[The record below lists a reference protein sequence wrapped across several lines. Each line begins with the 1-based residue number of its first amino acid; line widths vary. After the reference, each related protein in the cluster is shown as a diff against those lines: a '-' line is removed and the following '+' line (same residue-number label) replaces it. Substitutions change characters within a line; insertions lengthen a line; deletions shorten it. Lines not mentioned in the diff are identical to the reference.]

1 MYHFSKAISILGLI
15 GLIVSPLLAAPP
27 SEVEL
32 QVIHFTER
40 HKVEFQMVP
49 SQRVPGSLLT
59 AKVKF
64 EDGQHRIDISYNHM
78 QPAVVFGGDITC
90 YVLWAI
96 NREGTYE
103 NLGEFWVRPEKRK
116 DKIKYSTG
124 LRNFALMV
132 TAEPYYL
139 VRKPSEMIITYNGG
153 SRDPRAQSTPLIFR
167 DFGPMPRHDLETLA
181 TARYESK
188 APLDILQAE
197 RVYEIAGRLGARQY
211 AQEIYQQADIRLQ
224 QAKQMSKSSG
234 SKKGTQEFARKS
246 VAASNDAIQIALR
259 RQEAAEL
266 EEAIN
271 EQLAEMAQMKKRAAA
286 AEADARR
293 TREEAN
299 RAEAAVRASRLELE
313 RMQRDKA
320 VIETEKAALESA
332 MANLRR
338 EAQRLQIEKSTLS
351 REKSVLE
358 GRLQNALSSVAE
370 TRESARGYILNL
382 PDILFDIGKASLKP
396 GARERIA
403 KLAGILLIMQEQNL
417 QVEGHTDS
425 TGTYE
430 LNLSLSE
437 DRARSVLNFMA
448 QHGVQRERMRATGY
462 GFDHPVSD
470 NDTAEGRRSN
480 RRVEIILS
488 ENELAATALR

>member
-1 MYHFSKAISILGLI
+1 MYHFSRAISIVGLM

-27 SEVEL
+27 TEVEL
-32 QVIHFTER
+32 QVINFTER
-40 HKVEFQMVP
+40 HKVEFQMEP

-64 EDGQHRIDISYNHM
+64 EEGQHRIEISYNHM

-116 DKIKYSTG
+116 DKMKYSTG

-139 VRKPSEMIITYNGG
+139 VRQPSEMIITYNGG
-153 SRDPRAQSTPLIFR
+153 SRDPRAPSTPLTFR
-167 DFGPMPRHDLETLA
+167 EFGSMPRHDLETLA

-211 AQEIYQQADIRLQ
+211 AEEIYQQADIRLQ
-224 QAKQMSKSSG
+224 QAKQMSKSSR

-246 VAASNDAIQIALR
+246 VAASNDAIQISLR

-271 EQLAEMAQMKKRAAA
+271 KQLAEMAQMKKRAAA

-299 RAEAAVRASRLELE
+299 RAEAAVRSSRADLE

-338 EAQRLQIEKSTLS
+338 ETQRLQSEKSALT
-351 REKSVLE
+351 REKGVLE
-358 GRLQNALSSVAE
+358 GRLHNALSRVAD
-370 TRESARGYILNL
+370 TRESARGFILNL

-396 GARERIA
+396 EARERIA

-430 LNLSLSE
+430 YNLSLSD

-448 QHGVQRERMRATGY
+448 QHGVQRERMRSTGY
-462 GFDHPVSD
+462 GFNRPISD
-470 NDTAEGRRSN
+470 NTTAEGRRSN

-488 ENELAATALR
+488 EDELAATARR

>member
-1 MYHFSKAISILGLI
+1 MYRFSRTVSILGLM
-15 GLIVSPLLAAPP
+15 GLVMTPLLAAPP
-27 SEVEL
+27 TEVDL
-32 QVIHFTER
+32 QVINFPER
-40 HKVEFQMVP
+40 LKVEFQMVP
-49 SQRVPGSLLT
+49 SQRVPGSLLV

-64 EDGQHRIDISYNHM
+64 EEGQYHMEISYNHM

-116 DKIKYSTG
+116 DKILYSTG

-139 VRKPSEMIITYNGG
+139 VREPSEMVITYNG
-153 SRDPRAQSTPLIFR
+153 SSKDPRAQSTPLTFR
-167 DFGPMPRHDLETLA
+167 DFGPMPRHDQATLA
-181 TARYESK
+181 TARYDSES
-188 APLDILQAE
+188 PLDILQAE

-211 AQEIYQQADIRLQ
+211 AEEIYQQADIRLQ
-224 QAKQMSKSSG
+224 QARQMARSSR

-259 RQEAAEL
+259 RKEAAEL

-271 EQLAEMAQMKKRAAA
+271 QQLAEMAQMKKRAAV

-293 TREEAN
+293 TRQEAD
-299 RAEAAVRASRLELE
+299 RAEATVRASRAELE

-332 MANLRR
+332 MAALRR
-338 EAQRLQIEKSTLS
+338 EAQRLQSEKSALS
-351 REKSVLE
+351 REKGVLE
-358 GRLQNALSSVAE
+358 GRLQSALSRVAD
-370 TRESARGYILNL
+370 TRQSARGYILNL

-396 GARERIA
+396 EARERIA
-403 KLAGILLIMQEQNL
+403 KLSGILLIMQEQNL

-425 TGTYE
+425 TGTYDY
-430 LNLSLSE
+430 NLSLSE
-437 DRARSVLNFMA
+437 SRARSVVNFMA
-448 QHGVQRERMRATGY
+448 QHGIQRERMRATGY
-462 GFDHPVSD
+462 GFDRPVSD
-470 NDTAEGRRSN
+470 NTTAQGRRQN

-488 ENELAATALR
+488 EDELAATALR

>member
-1 MYHFSKAISILGLI
+1 MYHFSRAISIVGLM

-27 SEVEL
+27 TEVEL
-32 QVIHFTER
+32 QVINFTER
-40 HKVEFQMVP
+40 HKVEFQMEP

-64 EDGQHRIDISYNHM
+64 EEGQHRIEISYNHM

-116 DKIKYSTG
+116 DKMKYSTG

-139 VRKPSEMIITYNGG
+139 VRQPSEMIITYNGG
-153 SRDPRAQSTPLIFR
+153 SRDPRAPSTPLTFR
-167 DFGPMPRHDLETLA
+167 EFGSMPRHDLETLA

-197 RVYEIAGRLGARQY
+197 RVYAIAGRLGARQY
-211 AQEIYQQADIRLQ
+211 AEEIYQQADIRLQ
-224 QAKQMSKSSG
+224 QAKQMSKSSR

-246 VAASNDAIQIALR
+246 VAASNDAIQISLR

-271 EQLAEMAQMKKRAAA
+271 KQLAEMAQMKKRAAA

-299 RAEAAVRASRLELE
+299 RAEAAVRSSRADLE

-338 EAQRLQIEKSTLS
+338 EAQRLQSEKSALT
-351 REKSVLE
+351 REKGVLE
-358 GRLQNALSSVAE
+358 GRLHNALSRVAD
-370 TRESARGYILNL
+370 TRESARGFILNL

-396 GARERIA
+396 EARERIA

-430 LNLSLSE
+430 YNLSLSD

-448 QHGVQRERMRATGY
+448 QHGVQRERMRSTGY
-462 GFDHPVSD
+462 GFNRPISD
-470 NDTAEGRRSN
+470 NTTAEGRRSN

-488 ENELAATALR
+488 EDELAATARR